1 MFDSAQ
7 QAKCLSCRARKVV
20 QNSAW
25 GASGRCRADKLISA
39 RREARP
45 DGENIAALQP
55 AAERGGR
62 CEWPTIKGGQAE

>member
-1 MFDSAQ
+1 MP
-7 QAKCLSCRARKVV
+7 VV
-20 QNSAW
+20 QGTDSCAKFGM